1 MSPAELRD
9 FAKAK
14 DIDTSD
20 IDARKKAQL
29 VGLLSAWEAGESYTP
44 SEPVLSSENEMPKDE
59 PAQPQISEDHAQSL
73 VEEYSGTVIDDA
85 MTKPT
90 SELTDKEIEAS
101 LAAISEPLPSVKT
114 MPRRLAELTLDDLV
128 NDRDRVVI
136 QVNDFPVT
144 VDGLEKCRLM
154 IVQVPGEEDTLAAV
168 WWVNSAGGPVMVAGI
183 RRITERHYDA
193 ESETNLFT
201 TEDGEQHTYSRTA
214 GCSTCGNRLANW
226 RPWSSPVR
234 IVQAARH

>member
-1 MSPAELRD
+1 VTDFQQMSPAELRD
-9 FAKAK
+9 FAKANA
-14 DIDTSD
+14 IDTSD

-44 SEPVLSSENEMPKDE
+44 PEPVLSSENEMPEDE
-59 PAQPQISEDHAQSL
+59 SAQPQISEAYAQTI
-73 VEEYSGTVIDDA
+73 VEEYSGTAID
-85 MTKPT
+85 
-90 SELTDKEIEAS
+90 EATAVKAGQTA
-101 LAAISEPLPSVKT
+101 LAAT
-114 MPRRLAELTLDDLV
+114 TPRQLAELTLDDLV
-128 NDRDRVVI
+128 DDRDRVVI

-193 ESETNLFT
+193 ESKVHFFT